1 MNLKKE
7 AAAKAL
13 DYVQSGMVLGLGS
26 GSTNEFFVDMLGD
39 RISSGA
45 LNNIKGVPTSD
56 GTAERARKL
65 HIPLTTLSEIPH
77 LDLAVDG
84 ADEVD
89 PHFNLIKGLGRAAL
103 REKLVEIHARRF
115 VVIVDESKLVRQLGT
130 RGPLPVE
137 IVQFEAETN
146 IRWMN
151 SLGMDC
157 RAEQWF
163 EKDRSPVIT
172 DNGNF
177 LVRCWFED
185 GIADAYQLAET
196 LQARPGVVGHGLF
209 LDMADIVI
217 VAGEDGIRTLEKSS

>member
-7 AAAKAL
+7 AASRAL
-13 DYVQSGMVLGLGS
+13 DYVQSGMILGLGS
-26 GSTNEFFVDMLGD
+26 GSTNDFFVEMLGD

-65 HIPLTTLSEIPH
+65 HIPLTTLSEFPQ

-89 PHFNLIKGLGRAAL
+89 PNFNLIKGLGRAAL
-103 REKLVEIHARRF
+103 REKLVEMHARLF

-137 IVQFEAETN
+137 IVQFESETN
-146 IRWMN
+146 IRWLN
-151 SLGMDC
+151 SLGC
-157 RAEQWF
+157 RAEQWL
-163 EKDRSPVIT
+163 EEEGSPVIT

-185 GIADAYQLAET
+185 GIADAYQLAEI
-196 LQARPGVVGHGLF
+196 LQARPGIVGHGLF
-209 LDMADIVI
+209 LDMTDVVI
-217 VAGEDGIRTLEKSS
+217 VAGENGIRILEKPL

>member
-1 MNLKKE
+1 
-7 AAAKAL
+7 
-13 DYVQSGMVLGLGS
+13 
-26 GSTNEFFVDMLGD
+26 VDMLGD
-39 RISSGA
+39 RIRSGT
-45 LNNIKGVPTSD
+45 LSHIKGVATSE
-56 GTAERARKL
+56 GTAQRAQDL
-65 HIPLTTLSEIPH
+65 NIPLTTLSKVSH

-89 PHFNLIKGLGRAAL
+89 PDFNLIKGLGRAAL

-115 VVIVDESKLVRQLGT
+115 VVIVDESKLVHRLGT

-137 IVQFEAETN
+137 IVQFEAQTN
-146 IRWMN
+146 IRWLN
-151 SLGMDC
+151 ELESC

-163 EKDRSPVIT
+163 EEGGSPVIT

-185 GIADAYQLAET
+185 GIADAYQLGEI
-196 LQARPGVVGHGLF
+196 LQARPGVAGHGLF

-217 VAGEDGIRTLEKSS
+217 VASESGTKILEK